1 MVRLPPGRRGWRDSP
16 ARCCWCRCPATRRDT
31 RASPSATGPGRWLL
45 HAGDAYLYHGE
56 IERTPPSAHPAFAP
70 VQQGA
75 QTDAGAVRATRERLR
90 ALRRDH
96 GDRVTVFSA
105 HDPWEWARLTT
116 PTPLPAPAHPGD

>member
-1 MVRLPPGRRGWRDSP
+1 MVRLPGGGAGGGTGRRGAAGAAARPLGGAAGVAIRDG
-16 ARCCWCRCPATRRDT
+16 A
-31 RASPSATGPGRWLL
+31 GRWLL

-75 QTDAGAVRATRERLR
+75 QTDAEAVRATRERLR

-116 PTPLPAPAHPGD
+116 PTPLPAPAHPGG